1 MSQLVFRDPAWLWA
15 LLLLPPLVAYR
26 AYLLR
31 RFRRA
36 LPFPPAFQVEALAGR
51 GKAFPWISTGLLLAG
66 FAFLA
71 LTLARPSLKSRRTT
85 VSTEGVAILL
95 CIDVSG
101 SMIAEDFQPNNR
113 IDVARTVVADFVE
126 RRSEDRMGLVTFAAM
141 PFLRCPLTLDH
152 RTLLALVRD
161 LRAVTRTEIDGTA
174 IGDALVASGK
184 RLLGAPEKSRVVIL
198 LTDGENNRGQFDPL
212 QAAQMLASHRI
223 RVYAV
228 GIGSS
233 GVVPYPV
240 IGESGKKSYQYVRIG
255 FNEEALKALAKSTDG
270 VYFNASDGRAL
281 EKVFEAIDR
290 LERTKTQSSGYV
302 AYEELFLYPAGG
314 ALFCLV
320 AYALWE
326 MTLGRCLP

>member
-1 MSQLVFRDPAWLWA
+1 MSHLVFREPLWLWT
-15 LLLLPPLVAYR
+15 LLLVPPLVVYR
-26 AYLLR
+26 ALLLR

-36 LPFPPAFQVEALAGR
+36 VPFPPAHQVEALAGR
-51 GKAFPWISTGLLLAG
+51 GAAFPWIATGLLLAG
-66 FAFLA
+66 LSFLA
-71 LTLARPSLKSRRTT
+71 LALARPSLKSSRTT

-113 IDVARTVVADFVE
+113 IDVARTVVADFV
-126 RRSEDRMGLVTFAAM
+126 RKRGEDRMGLVTFAAM

-152 RTLLALVRD
+152 RTLLTLVQD

-174 IGDALVASGK
+174 IGDALVAAGK

-212 QAAQMLASHRI
+212 QAADMLAAHHI

-240 IGESGKKSYQYVRIG
+240 TGESGKKSYQYVRIG
-255 FNEEALKALAKSTDG
+255 FNEEVLKSLAKSTDG

-281 EKVFEAIDR
+281 ERVFEAIDR
-290 LERTKTQSSGYV
+290 LERTKTQSAGYV
-302 AYEELFLYPAGG
+302 SYADLFLYPIG
-314 ALFCLV
+314 AALLCLV
-320 AYALWE
+320 ACALWE
-326 MTLGRCLP
+326 MTLGRSLP